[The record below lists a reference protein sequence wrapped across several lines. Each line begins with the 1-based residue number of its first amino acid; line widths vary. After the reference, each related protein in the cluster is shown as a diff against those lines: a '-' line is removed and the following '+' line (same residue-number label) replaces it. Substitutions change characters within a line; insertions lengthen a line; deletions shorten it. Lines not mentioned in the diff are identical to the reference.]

1 MIQLDEDT
9 RKRLRKLQRTNRDK
23 NIFVKVTVLL
33 MLDQGFS
40 PEAIANSLGI
50 DDSTVFRYQKAFK
63 EKGLDSYLDNR
74 YVAYSGK
81 LSQEQEALLAQE
93 LTGNLYISSK
103 EIADYIRHTF
113 SVKYTPKGVVK
124 LLHRLGFVYKKTTA
138 VPSKGDAE
146 AQQKFLEAFQAL
158 MAGLSPEEVVYF
170 NDGVHPQHNTRPDY
184 GWIPKGQTFEMPSN
198 PGRRRININGALN
211 AQDVTDIVVR
221 EDDRINAQ
229 SVMKLWDTLQ
239 ARNPGKTIYN
249 ICDNALYY
257 HSRQIKNYLE
267 ANPRVKIIF
276 LPAYSPNLNLIE
288 RLWKFLRKQVTSYYF
303 YEHYAEFRQAI
314 LDFFQQIKNYKTE
327 LESLLTLKFRIVSP
341 A

>member
-1 MIQLDEDT
+1 MIQLDEET
-9 RKRLRKLQRTNRDK
+9 RKRLRQLQKTNKDK
-23 NIFVKVTVLL
+23 TVFVKATVLL
-33 MLDQGFS
+33 MLDQGYT
-40 PEAIANSLGI
+40 PEAIATSLGI
-50 DDSTVFRYQKAFK
+50 DASTIFRYQKAFK
-63 EKGLDSYLDNR
+63 ETGLNSYLGNR

-81 LSQEQEALLAQE
+81 LTLEQEGILKQE

-103 EIADYIRHTF
+103 EVVQYIQHTF
-113 SVKYTPKGVVK
+113 SVNYTCKGVVK
-124 LLHRLGFVYKKTTA
+124 LLHRLGFVFKKTTA
-138 VPSKGDAE
+138 VPSKGDSE
-146 AQQKFLEAFQAL
+146 AQRKFLEELQTL
-158 MAGLSPEEVVYF
+158 MAGLSSQEVVYF

-184 GWIPKGQTFEMPSN
+184 GWIAKGQTFEMPSN

-229 SVMKLWDTLQ
+229 SVTKLWDTLQ
-239 ARNPGKTIYN
+239 KHNAGKTIYN
-249 ICDNALYY
+249 ICDNAPYY
-257 HSRQIKNYLE
+257 HSREIKHYLE
-267 ANPRVKIIF
+267 ANPRVKIIY

-314 LDFFQQIKNYKTE
+314 LDFFEQIKIYKPE
-327 LESLLTLKFRIVSP
+327 LESLLTLKFRVVAP